1 MSINCKYYHNLK
13 LTSKKSKSV
22 NISFKSRVGN
32 TWPAGQMR
40 LSKIKSAALEHI
52 FIFNRMRPPKVN
64 SVAKRTC

>member
-32 TWPAGQMR
+32 TWPADQLWPAKG
-40 LSKIKSAALEHI
+40 
-52 FIFNRMRPPKVN
+52 N
-64 SVAKRTC
+64 SVARKHVDLAH